1 MQHLYRSL
9 MFVPANNTHLL
20 DNASVKFNPDV
31 FLFDVE
37 DSVPPSEKQTARENI
52 VKYVQEGKFDGK
64 SIFPRIND
72 RESGELLHDLLQL
85 TIPGIEGFMYPKST
99 NGKDVYF
106 IDKLLETIEY
116 DKNIPIGTFKIIP
129 LIETTGAIVNL
140 KEICTASPRV
150 VAIAFGCED
159 YVTDL
164 HGEHDLGSQSIFAAR
179 SLIAITARA
188 CDVLPIDTVHVRVH
202 DLEDLEKNC
211 ALGRAMGFE
220 GMLALNPK
228 ELPIIHKYY
237 TPSEE
242 EYMEAKEMVRLQ
254 DEALAEGKGV
264 AMMNGKFIGPPFL
277 KRAKQIIEKH
287 ELVRED

>member
-1 MQHLYRSL
+1 
-9 MFVPANNTHLL
+9 MFVPANNEHLM
-20 DNASVKFNPDV
+20 DNASFKFKPDI

-37 DSVPPSEKQTARENI
+37 DSVPPTEKQAARENI
-52 VKYVQEGKFDGK
+52 VKYINAGKFDGK
-64 SIFPRIND
+64 SVYPRIND
-72 RESGELLHDLLQL
+72 RESGELLHDVYQL
-85 TIPGIEGFMYPKST
+85 TIPGVEGFMYPKST
-99 NGKDVYF
+99 SGDDVYF

-116 DKNIPIGTFKIIP
+116 DKHIPIGTFKLIP

-140 KEICTASPRV
+140 KDICTASPRV

-164 HGEHDLGSQSIFAAR
+164 HGLHDLESNSIFAAR
-179 SLIAITARA
+179 SSIAITARA
-188 CDVLPIDTVHVRVH
+188 CGVLPIDTVHVRVH

-211 ALGRAMGFE
+211 ELGRSLGFE

-237 TPSEE
+237 TPTKE
-242 EYMEAKEMVRLQ
+242 EYEDAKEMCRLQ
-254 DEALAEGKGV
+254 DEAIAEGKGV
-264 AMMNGKFIGPPFL
+264 VMKEGKFIGPPFL
-277 KRAKQIIEKH
+277 KRARQIIKKY